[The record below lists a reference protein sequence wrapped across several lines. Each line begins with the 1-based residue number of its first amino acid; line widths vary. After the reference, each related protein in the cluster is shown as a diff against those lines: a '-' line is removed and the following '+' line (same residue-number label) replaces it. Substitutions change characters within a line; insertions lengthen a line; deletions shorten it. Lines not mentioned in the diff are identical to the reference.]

1 MAEVLEALIKALPQP
16 FLVILTIAVFVAAVV
31 FLPRLRRDKQGK
43 LYIYSHSYEARKHD
57 KKLDVLIS
65 DLSVAKEAALANSK
79 DILRLTFYNEK
90 LSNVERMVAGRRY
103 LAAAGNGETKKAI
116 DSLAEKFPL
125 EWNAVCEVSML
136 TEKEKADKK

>member
-1 MAEVLEALIKALPQP
+1 MEEVLEALIKALPQP
-16 FLVILTIAVFVAAVV
+16 FLVILTGAVFIAAVV

-43 LYIYSHSYEARKHD
+43 LYIYSHTYEARKHD
-57 KKLDVLIS
+57 KKLDTLINEVK
-65 DLSVAKEAALANSK
+65 VAKEATLDNSK

-103 LAAAGNGETKKAI
+103 LAASGNGETKKAI
-116 DSLAEKFPL
+116 DKLAAQYPI

>member
-1 MAEVLEALIKALPQP
+1 VPGVIEALIKALPQP
-16 FLVILTIAVFVAAVV
+16 FLVILTAAVFIAAVV

-43 LYIYSHSYEARKHD
+43 LYIYSHTYEARKHD
-57 KKLDVLIS
+57 KKLDTLINEVK
-65 DLSVAKEAALANSK
+65 VAKEATLDNSK

-103 LAAAGNGETKKAI
+103 LSASGNGETRKAI
-116 DSLAEKFPL
+116 DKLAAQFPL
-125 EWNAVCEVSML
+125 EWNAVCEVSVL

>member
-1 MAEVLEALIKALPQP
+1 MEEVLETLIKALPQP
-16 FLVILTIAVFVAAVV
+16 FLVILTIAVFAAGCY

-43 LYIYSHSYEARKHD
+43 LYVYSHSYEARKHD
-57 KKLDVLIS
+57 KKLDLLIT
-65 DLSVAKEAALANSK
+65 DLSVAKEATLTNSK

-103 LAAAGNGETKKAI
+103 LAAEGNGETKKAI
-116 DSLAEKFPL
+116 DKLAEQYPL